1 MDAQLN
7 RDVIIAAFDD
17 RLAARQ
23 AVSELEAVGFGHNDI
38 GFVIRGDDAVQ
49 GGMITDASGTKDG
62 TGAIRGAA
70 TGGVVGGLLGATV
83 AILIPGVGPVLAAGI
98 IGATL
103 GGAAAGAATG
113 GLIGAMA
120 GLDLSEHEASFFERE
135 FHEGKAIVTVHPRGQ
150 ADLVIKTLKQF
161 GGYDIT
167 TAATDPLNAAE
178 GTASQAHKTLI

>member
-1 MDAQLN
+1 MDNQLN

-38 GFVIRGDDAVQ
+38 GFVIRGDDAVE

-62 TGAIRGAA
+62 TGAIRGA
-70 TGGVVGGLLGATV
+70 TGGAVVGGLLGA
-83 AILIPGVGPVLAAGI
+83 AAGILIPGVGPVLVAGVLGAAI
-98 IGATL
+98 

-113 GLIGAMA
+113 GILGAMA
-120 GLDLSEHEASFFERE
+120 GLDLSEHEAAFFERQ
-135 FHEGKAIVTVHPRGQ
+135 FHEGKAIVTVHPHGR
-150 ADLVIKTLKQF
+150 ADLVIETLKRH

-167 TAATDPLNAAE
+167 TAAVDPLDAAE
-178 GTASQAHKTLI
+178 GAASRAHDTLI